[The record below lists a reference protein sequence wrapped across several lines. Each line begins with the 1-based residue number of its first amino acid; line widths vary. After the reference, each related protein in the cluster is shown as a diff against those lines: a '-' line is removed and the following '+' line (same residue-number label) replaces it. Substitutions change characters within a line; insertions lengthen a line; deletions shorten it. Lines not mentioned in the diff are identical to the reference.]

1 MTVQGKA
8 ETKKGEDGHQSV
20 LVHRSKAT
28 GTTTIIKRA
37 LPFLAYD
44 KSRMA
49 SSVLPMDNKARAR
62 TTRAFKKDGRNFN
75 ALLPVHKEEDIK
87 HCQAPITH
95 TPPQVTCSLTI
106 VHGWIC
112 FLQPNTGRG
121 TVGQDQTGQIGPCG
135 DLRQQFTKGFV
146 GDGKIMLF
154 VLTHA
159 LVDHGTQRL
168 VLFQTSVH

>member
-1 MTVQGKA
+1 MDISQCWSTGARQQAQPPLSNGLYLFWHTTNHEWLLPFYPWTTKRGHAPHVLSKRTVVISMHCYLY
-8 ETKKGEDGHQSV
+8 TKK
-20 LVHRSKAT
+20 KT
-28 GTTTIIKRA
+28 
-37 LPFLAYD
+37 
-44 KSRMA
+44 
-49 SSVLPMDNKARAR
+49 
-62 TTRAFKKDGRNFN
+62 
-75 ALLPVHKEEDIK
+75 K

-112 FLQPNTGRG
+112 FLQPDTGRG

-146 GDGKIMLF
+146 GGGKIVLF